1 MSVPA
6 DHPPATPVAA
16 SAPANWLARYK
27 RVSMHPLTVIA
38 CVLLGALLGLMAPA
52 FAKRLDAVGMVYVD
66 LLKMIVL
73 PFMVSAVIFSLQNLF
88 HDGGAAKILGR
99 VAWVFS
105 LSALVVALF
114 AGGVYLA
121 VSPGDNLPEATRAAL
136 GEIIGSDAQ
145 RSNIDMYLRRPDV
158 APPESTFV
166 DVLAALIPSN
176 IFSSLANGDTLKALV
191 FALLFG
197 LAVGQVPSSVSR
209 GLNQTLETVYKAC
222 QTLTHWVNLPLP
234 FVLVCLSASQIAETG
249 VGPLR
254 AMAGFVTTFLL
265 VCAGLLALAVFVIS
279 RRAGTTYATA
289 LAAMREPFAIGIATN
304 NAATCMPAMIEA
316 MADLLGYVRARVEL
330 VVPLA
335 VSLLRVG
342 AVAYFVCAT
351 LFVADLYGRP
361 LGGAEVALIMVIAV
375 LAGFASSG
383 MAGIVTVA
391 LVGTICKYLNL
402 PFEAAFILFVA
413 VDPVCAMGRTALTV
427 ITGCAAVAAICPQ
440 NDTSST
446 RPST

>member
-1 MSVPA
+1 MATQTPA
-6 DHPPATPVAA
+6 DPLA
-16 SAPANWLARYK
+16 SAPTNRQAWLQRYK

-38 CVLLGALLGLMAPA
+38 CVILGVMLGLAAPI
-52 FAKRLDAVGMVYVD
+52 FSKRLDVVGVIYID

-88 HDGGAAKILGR
+88 HEGGAAKILGR
-99 VAWVFS
+99 VALVFS
-105 LSALVVALF
+105 FSALVVALF
-114 AGGVYLA
+114 SGGAYLA
-121 VSPGDNLPEATRAAL
+121 VSPGDNLADDTKAAL

-145 RSNIDMYLRRPDV
+145 RSNIDMYLRKADET
-158 APPESTFV
+158 PPEPTFV
-166 DVLAALIPSN
+166 DVLSALIPSN

-249 VGPLR
+249 LGPLQ
-254 AMAGFVTTFLL
+254 AMAGFVSTFLL
-265 VCAGLLALAVFVIS
+265 ICAGLLALAVFAIS
-279 RRAGTTYATA
+279 RRSGTSFTMA
-289 LAAMREPFAIGIATN
+289 LQAMREPFAIGIATN

-351 LFVADLYGRP
+351 LFVADLYGRT
-361 LGGAEVALIMVIAV
+361 LGVVDVSLVIVIAV

-413 VDPVCAMGRTALTV
+413 VDPICAMGRTALTV
-427 ITGCAAVAAICPQ
+427 ITGCAAVAAICPKQ
-440 NDTSST
+440 VT
-446 RPST
+446 RP